1 MHLFFWVPNDN
12 TKIIES
18 WVASNIPGP
27 LSTVYRSLVYVMWQT
42 VPKLWFTGGAK
53 NCTQGVCVLYKKEKR
68 GVANKI
74 LVPFLYFIFF
84 SQGCKKGLQFCAVKQ
99 GFRSQA
105 NIPETGTIYRHR
117 ELRVT
122 QRAHSLY
129 YRLLKGCEAYI
140 AWIVH
145 QILALEFFSS
155 NEHSVCGMNSRSI
168 FLLAFQ
174 IPVL

>member
-1 MHLFFWVPNDN
+1 MLPQLKFVCMHLFFWVPIDN

-27 LSTVYRSLVYVMWQT
+27 LSTVYRSLVCYVTDCAKIVIYWRSQ
-42 VPKLWFTGGAK
+42 KLYAGCVFHIKKKKGAI
-53 NCTQGVCVLYKKEKR
+53 
-68 GVANKI
+68 KI

-117 ELRVT
+117 ELSVPI
-122 QRAHSLY
+122 
-129 YRLLKGCEAYI
+129 AYI
-140 AWIVH
+140 TG
-145 QILALEFFSS
+145 
-155 NEHSVCGMNSRSI
+155 C
-168 FLLAFQ
+168 
-174 IPVL
+174 